1 MTNETPDSI
10 HAAVR
15 DHYAGIARAQ
25 RGDDACCPSG
35 NYGSLYPAEKIA
47 ELPDRVTGLSLGCG
61 DPVSLADIRPG
72 DIVVDLGS
80 GGGIDCFLA
89 AQRVGPTGRVIGID
103 MTPEMLE
110 RARAS
115 AARLGVTNVEFRP
128 GTIEALPI
136 GDAMADVVISNCV
149 INLSPDK
156 PQVFRE
162 MFRVL
167 RPGGRVAVSDI
178 VTHGRMSPLVSKGL
192 DAWAGCV
199 AGALDAAEYRRTLAA
214 AGFVEVKSR
223 PKEGAAHQILARL
236 PAGMPYSAL
245 ITARKP

>member
-10 HAAVR
+10 RAAVR
-15 DHYAGIARAQ
+15 DHYAGIART
-25 RGDDACCPSG
+25 RHGEDACCPSG
-35 NYGSLYPAEKIA
+35 SCGSLYPTDQIA
-47 ELPDRVTGLSLGCG
+47 ELPDSVTGLSLGCG
-61 DPVSLADIRPG
+61 DPVTLADIRSG
-72 DIVVDLGS
+72 DIVVDLGA

-89 AQRVGPTGRVIGID
+89 AKRVGQTGRVIGVD
-103 MTPEMLE
+103 MTPDMIE

-128 GTIEALPI
+128 GTIEALPVE
-136 GDAMADVVISNCV
+136 DASADVVISNCV

-167 RPGGRVAVSDI
+167 RPGGRAAVSDI
-178 VTHGRMSPLVSKGL
+178 VTHGRMSPLVAQGL
-192 DAWAGCV
+192 EAWAGCV
-199 AGALDAAEYRRTLAA
+199 AGALDAKDYRRSLAA
-214 AGFVEVKSR
+214 AGFVDVKSR
-223 PKEGAAHQILARL
+223 PKEGGANEILARL